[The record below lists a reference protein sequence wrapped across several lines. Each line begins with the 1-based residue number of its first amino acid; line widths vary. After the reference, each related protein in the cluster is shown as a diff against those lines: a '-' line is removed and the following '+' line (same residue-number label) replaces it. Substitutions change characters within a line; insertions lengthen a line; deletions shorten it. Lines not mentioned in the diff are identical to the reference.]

1 MVKGKTR
8 ETLAETKVR
17 LSREQEERT
26 QARITQLLSPLKE
39 DENDSEEDWT
49 EIVTRIR
56 QEVRQE
62 RKEKKDKK
70 RADIKAV
77 KAAWGAWRLCRVCLC
92 FVFVVFVVI
101 LFMFVLSA
109 ACHVGMKRLA

>member
-8 ETLAETKVR
+8 ETLTETKVR

-26 QARITQLLSPLKE
+26 QARITQLLSPVKE
-39 DENDSEEDWT
+39 DESDSEEDWT

-56 QEVRQE
+56 QEVGQE
-62 RKEKKDKK
+62 RKEKKDK
-70 RADIKAV
+70 RADIKVV

-109 ACHVGMKRLA
+109 TCHVGMKRYA